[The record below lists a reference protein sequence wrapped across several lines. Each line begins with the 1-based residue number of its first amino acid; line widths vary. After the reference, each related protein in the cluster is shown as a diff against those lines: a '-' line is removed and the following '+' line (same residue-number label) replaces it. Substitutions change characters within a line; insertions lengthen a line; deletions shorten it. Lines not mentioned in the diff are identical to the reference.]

1 MNRAGPVRILQRAC
15 VCFSDRFV
23 PPADINKLCCLF
35 VSAPFLSWKEF
46 LKDIKRDK
54 RQWNKEGNSTS
65 SDQHLKSLLQRA
77 IDKIISEMFYNFTFS
92 PQNYFYSFYF
102 PSL

>member
-23 PPADINKLCCLF
+23 PPADINTLCCLF

-54 RQWNKEGNSTS
+54 RQ
-65 SDQHLKSLLQRA
+65 
-77 IDKIISEMFYNFTFS
+77 
-92 PQNYFYSFYF
+92 
-102 PSL
+102 